1 MDETAVIVFPLTH
14 VVPFFS
20 ASLKLLLLEAT
31 HADPICDDG
40 EEDMRFVAPGS
51 MRGKSS
57 LGA

>member
-1 MDETAVIVFPLTH
+1 MDETAEIVFPLTH

-51 MRGKSS
+51 MRG
-57 LGA
+57 